1 MFKRSIR
8 LTQIIRS
15 TAKTGEGVLWVF
27 NVFQVVTCQQSACH
41 GNRSIQQEERRKGQ
55 RDNFRPLRPSQLR
68 SWPSWPC
75 QATYKRQWQTP
86 SWSNCTLMS
95 SLHLGVLC
103 CTATI
108 LSPDQLLPLVH
119 SQANCCSISTLGY
132 WGVLLWQVL
141 RSTVEYYSPDPVV
154 GLFRSQRSKLLLIC
168 APRRNLFSANG
179 HDSKTKDV
187 LN

>member
-8 LTQIIRS
+8 STQIIWS
-15 TAKTGEGVLWVF
+15 TAKTGEGVFWVF

-41 GNRSIQQEERRKGQ
+41 GNRSIQAEEKERGRGQ

-68 SWPSWPC
+68 SWSSWPC

-86 SWSNCTLMS
+86 SWSHCTLMS
-95 SLHLGVLC
+95 PLHLGVLC

-141 RSTVEYYSPDPVV
+141 RRTVEYC
-154 GLFRSQRSKLLLIC
+154 GLLGSTTARIQLLGFFGPSGVNC
-168 APRRNLFSANG
+168 F
-179 HDSKTKDV
+179 
-187 LN
+187 